1 MALRLPIRIVALVSG
16 AVLLSA
22 ACGGGSSTA
31 TSAASPAST
40 SPAVASPAPTVAATV
55 IAPASSPA
63 ASAAASPSSATDPTL
78 LIFIDRA
85 YESPA
90 SLLDSREP
98 LTIVSCSRP
107 DPLGLKLV
115 ANRAD
120 GLEVTVDAANGAGT
134 LQFTKR
140 PGQTEP
146 GAKQDA
152 KVSAGKAGTLLLDFQ
167 VNRAIVSCG

>member
-1 MALRLPIRIVALVSG
+1 MGRVPSSVVPAHPTCCRIPGSG
-16 AVLLSA
+16 
-22 ACGGGSSTA
+22 
-31 TSAASPAST
+31 
-40 SPAVASPAPTVAATV
+40 
-55 IAPASSPA
+55 IDA
-63 ASAAASPSSATDPTL
+63 ASAATASRSVDL
-78 LIFIDRA
+78 
-85 YESPA
+85 PA
-90 SLLDSREP
+90 RLHLYGILRPIRHGRRRTTHLGSEQP

-120 GLEVTVDAANGAGT
+120 GLEVTVDAANGEGT

-146 GAKQDA
+146 GAKVPA
-152 KVSAGKAGTLLLDFQ
+152 KVSAGRDGTLLLDFE